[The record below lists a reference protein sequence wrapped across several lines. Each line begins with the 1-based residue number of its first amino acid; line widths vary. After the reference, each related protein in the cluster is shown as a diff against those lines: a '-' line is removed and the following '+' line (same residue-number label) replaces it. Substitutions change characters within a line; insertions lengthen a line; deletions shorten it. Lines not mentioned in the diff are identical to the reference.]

1 MNIVVRP
8 DTTVAIPAPPPD
20 EEQVWRYMELSKFEA
35 MVKSR
40 ALFFPRVAILEDE
53 FEGAFPEP
61 QSVLARALSMIGLT
75 EMPPGM
81 VVHPSPELER
91 AWSLMRKWAEVS
103 CWHVSDHESDAMWR
117 LYARTG
123 RSIAVQS
130 TVGRLREA
138 LGTPAPV
145 ADGFFGS
152 DKFEF
157 GNVEYIDYTTGHIPP
172 MNMYAQFF
180 RKRHAFEHEKEMRVF
195 IARLPLYLGGTI
207 REDVEPPDNGTAFP
221 VALDTLIQRVLIAP
235 KASEVFLETVRAMA
249 ESVAPNARVQRSS
262 LEARPTY

>member
-8 DTTVAIPAPPPD
+8 DLTVAIPAPPPD
-20 EEQVWRYMELSKFEA
+20 EAQVWRYMELSKFGA
-35 MVKSR
+35 MIRDR

-53 FEGAFPEP
+53 FEGAFPET
-61 QSVLARALSMIGLT
+61 QSVLSRALSMIGLT
-75 EMPPGM
+75 DMPPGT

-91 AWSLMRKWAEVS
+91 AWLLMRKWAEVS

-117 LYARTG
+117 LYASTG

-152 DKFEF
+152 EKFEF
-157 GNVEYIDYTTGHIPP
+157 GTVEYIDYATGHIPP

-195 IARLPLYLGGTI
+195 IARIPLYVGGTI
-207 REDVEPPDNGTAFP
+207 REDVEPPDHGTAFP
-221 VALDTLIQRVLIAP
+221 VDLNTLIQRVMIAP
-235 KASEVFLETVRAMA
+235 KANKSFLEAVRVMA
-249 ESVAPNARVQRSS
+249 QSGAPNASVQRSS